1 MKNYIN
7 IEKHPLQPKTYL
19 GYDQQGFAW
28 CIEKSN
34 SSFGDWCAVSKHYPN
49 IHIFAFGLAGMSR
62 KLSEFN
68 A

>member
-1 MKNYIN
+1 MKNYTN

-34 SSFGDWCAVSKHYPN
+34 SSFGDWCGVSKHHPN
-49 IHIFAFGLAGMSR
+49 KYIFAFGLAGMSR
-62 KLSEFN
+62 KLSEFP